1 MFSMSESLW
10 YPWAHPCKDAEVLG
24 GSVQAGPCTRRDVG
38 MQLPGF
44 DPGIPKQG
52 EPTCSGCGDVQPG
65 VFIQAG
71 F

>member
-1 MFSMSESLW
+1 
-10 YPWAHPCKDAEVLG
+10 
-24 GSVQAGPCTRRDVG
+24 
-38 MQLPGF
+38 MQLLGF